1 MKVSNNSITID
12 MSWSE
17 FSTNLSNVP
26 VILICVFPNSGVAT
40 DRCLEN
46 LFLSSLYYTVTLHST
61 LSLISII
68 VCAPERKRNVLNLKH
83 KENFTRSNKND
94 FRSLS
99 SHNLILPLK
108 SRATSALDSVSTVW
122 KFPVLFK
129 ILTAPILPSMMRLS
143 KMSGPISSSGYH
155 SLCLLNI

>member
-17 FSTNLSNVP
+17 FSTNLSTVP
-26 VILICVFPNSGVAT
+26 AILVCVFPNSGVAT
-40 DRCLEN
+40 DRCLGN
-46 LFLSSLYYTVTLHST
+46 FFLSSLYYTVTLHST
-61 LSLISII
+61 LSLIAII

-83 KENFTRSNKND
+83 KENFTRSSKKD
-94 FRSLS
+94 FRSFS
-99 SHNLILPLK
+99 SYNPILPLK

-143 KMSGPISSSGYH
+143 KMYGPITSSSVH
-155 SLCLLNI
+155 TLI